1 MKALS
6 VNQPW
11 AWLIIHGG
19 KWIENRTWRTPYRGP
34 LAIHA
39 GRSRRW
45 LSDFYNAR
53 GWAIDDD
60 AYPGRVVLPR
70 RSDLIFGAVI
80 GLVDLVDCV
89 PSDHP
94 DVRSSEWNDGA
105 GWCWVLKQSRAIEPV
120 AARGRLRLFDVELA
134 ANADCGLRNAD

>member
-19 KWIENRTWRTPYRGP
+19 KWIENRTWSTTYRGP

-45 LSDFYNAR
+45 LDDWYLPDGTGRDCGLRNADC
-53 GWAIDDD
+53 GLT
-60 AYPGRVVLPR
+60 LPR
-70 RSDLIFGAVI
+70 RDDLIFGAVI
-80 GLVDLVDCV
+80 GLVDLVDCL

-94 DVRSSEWNDGA
+94 RVTGDRWNDGA
-105 GWCWVLKQSRAIEPV
+105 GWCWVLSNPRPIEPV
-120 AARGRLRLFDVELA
+120 TCRGRQRLFDVELEPRMD
-134 ANADCGLRNAD
+134 ADR